1 MNKARDLTLTIIFL
15 LASVVAFSA
24 THKGTEEPKEKE
36 ATPKYKASATFGL
49 NLLDLFML
57 RPVKQDTT
65 AIRIKNEAILP
76 KGEE

>member
-1 MNKARDLTLTIIFL
+1 MNKARDLTLTVIFL

-24 THKGTEEPKEKE
+24 THKDTENPEETKP
-36 ATPKYKASATFGL
+36 TPKYKASSVLGL

-65 AIRIKNEAILP
+65 AIRLENEAILP
-76 KGEE
+76 KEEE